1 MGARVR
7 GVCRAAGVV
16 VALILSALPAR
27 AQPTTSTWSTILD
40 TSVRYYGWNNT
51 LGGSGTQVYAPVAVQ
66 LQGRPDPDW
75 KFSFLLRGGAL
86 WSSQAT
92 STASSSVGTPTDTN
106 FTPTATYLGWDG
118 FTPFVSVSFNL
129 PTAAKASTTNTTQ
142 SNSKTDP
149 DIVATPVFGEG
160 FNVGP
165 TIGTNININ
174 DSLVLGVGAGY
185 TYRGPF
191 YQATLSTQ
199 PTLSNFD
206 PGDVYTLNAS
216 LGYRGDLLSMQA
228 SIAYSFEATTFQ
240 DGAALYRAGNRVII
254 GLKAAYTWNDN
265 WGTKFSAIFS
275 HFDNN
280 YVAAPGMPD
289 LVREAF
295 NANSDVTRLSLD
307 VPYTWSNYTVGPM
320 VGFLFRNR
328 NGYDPT
334 TYQFVPAKT
343 NWSAGVSGTI
353 AISRQFTLN
362 LSAQRIWALEGGNP
376 TQVNAIN
383 AVIPNSAVPES
394 STNAW
399 VASLGSSIRF

>member
-1 MGARVR
+1 M
-7 GVCRAAGVV
+7 
-16 VALILSALPAR
+16 
-27 AQPTTSTWSTILD
+27 
-40 TSVRYYGWNNT
+40 
-51 LGGSGTQVYAPVAVQ
+51 
-66 LQGRPDPDW
+66 
-75 KFSFLLRGGAL
+75 
-86 WSSQAT
+86 
-92 STASSSVGTPTDTN
+92 
-106 FTPTATYLGWDG
+106 
-118 FTPFVSVSFNL
+118 SVSFNL
-129 PTAAKASTTNTTQ
+129 PTAIKASTPNTTQ

-174 DSLVLGVGAGY
+174 DSLVLGAGAGY

-191 YQATLSTQ
+191 NQATVS
-199 PTLSNFD
+199 TLSSFD

-216 LGYRGDLLSMQA
+216 LGYRGDLLSVQG
-228 SIAYSFEATTFQ
+228 SIAYSFETTTFQ
-240 DGAALYRAGNRVII
+240 DGAALYRAGNRII
-254 GLKAAYTWNDN
+254 FGLKAAYTWDDN
-265 WGTKFSAIFS
+265 WGTRFSAIYS

-280 YVAAPGMPD
+280 YVAAPGMPS

-295 NANSDVTRLSLD
+295 NANSDVIKLSLD
-307 VPYTWSNYTVGPM
+307 VPYTRSNYTISPT

-353 AISRQFTLN
+353 AISRQFTVN
-362 LSAQRIWALEGGNP
+362 LSAQRIWAIEGGNP
-376 TQVNAIN
+376 TQLDATN